1 MAVAACS
8 LRAEG
13 RERVAAVLRAL
24 LIAQLVV
31 SLCML
36 IFCYN
41 AALTVVMLLKE
52 IHKLTALL
60 LYGLVLLQAYAMKL
74 QYTAGLRLITWLL
87 KFPAWGRC
95 AALTRAW
102 TAAGSL
108 VAANGMLV
116 TAACHSTVKALMTE
130 LAASLRVGISQYLT
144 EPTWKRLLDTMQV
157 ELSCCGI
164 ERASD
169 WHEIPWI
176 NMDFLN
182 EQSDLVMKLAGADGK
197 ILPPVA
203 PYSCCSPRVLAAC
216 YHDPLQQAIEE
227 EWRDAWSEGSP
238 LLSASLH
245 ARGCVDAV
253 RAPLTKALL
262 GLKYFNILCFILQIF
277 IVILSQL
284 LRTSACDAAL
294 RGDAGGSGRGAL
306 IGSLRCEQRQQCTTK
321 PELEVVSSRADT
333 SPPGRR
339 RATRRRRRRD
349 QTPSYPYLS

>member
-74 QYTAGLRLITWLL
+74 QYTAGLRLITWLLKFPAWGRCAALTRAWTAAGSLVAANGMLVTAACHSTVKYTAGLRLITWLL

-216 YHDPLQQAIEE
+216 YHDPLQQV
-227 EWRDAWSEGSP
+227 SP
-238 LLSASLH
+238 YCYCSL
-245 ARGCVDAV
+245 CILPPV
-253 RAPLTKALL
+253 APYSCCSPRVLA
-262 GLKYFNILCFILQIF
+262 
-277 IVILSQL
+277 
-284 LRTSACDAAL
+284 ACYHCD
-294 RGDAGGSGRGAL
+294 
-306 IGSLRCEQRQQCTTK
+306 
-321 PELEVVSSRADT
+321 V
-333 SPPGRR
+333 
-339 RATRRRRRRD
+339 
-349 QTPSYPYLS
+349 PYLFTYRPYWEVNERGR